1 MKATDRYLRAATQGL
16 WGRAR
21 RELRIELTGHLNER
35 VAEFR
40 LAGLSVEEAE
50 QRTLRELGTPERVS
64 GGMLGVHTVPALGKA
79 GALGVLL
86 ATTLLTALPQG
97 LAQVKS
103 IYGNVENFGPTSFL
117 DFEQL
122 KAAIEKSGGELTGKP
137 DAAFVTVPGVPRPNY
152 PLNTMKWPGVALV
165 QENRSYL
172 NTGTLI
178 GGLLS
183 SGADLRIVGWN
194 NPTLKA
200 GKASIQLETDDQR
213 VVKDLY
219 TSTFIGDT
227 AFRGDGISY
236 GFSPNGSTATQLNF
250 SGPFKPGVVYA
261 LVLPTL
267 SYWTSQGSSSG
278 PQDGYVI
285 LNSSVNQAQQGRIVF
300 PVGDA
305 KPPFKLYSNV
315 RDFQAALDPY
325 RTIATAPVVHWDAAH
340 PAPALLLEL
349 SGHSGPDAYTV
360 VSPASVKA
368 D

>member
-1 MKATDRYLRAATQGL
+1 
-16 WGRAR
+16 
-21 RELRIELTGHLNER
+21 
-35 VAEFR
+35 
-40 LAGLSVEEAE
+40 
-50 QRTLRELGTPERVS
+50 
-64 GGMLGVHTVPALGKA
+64 MLGVHTVPALGKA
-79 GALGVLL
+79 GALSLLL
-86 ATTLLTALPQG
+86 ATTLLTVLPQS

-103 IYGNVENFGPTSFL
+103 IYGVFPNTGPTSYL

-137 DAAFVTVPGVPRPNY
+137 EDAFVTVPGAPRPNY
-152 PLNTMKWPGVALV
+152 PLNTMKWPGAALV

-200 GKASIQLETDDQR
+200 GQASIQFETDDQR
-213 VVKDLY
+213 VVSDLY
-219 TSTFIGDT
+219 TSTLNGDS
-227 AFRGDGISY
+227 AFNGDGIAW
-236 GFSPNGSTATQLNF
+236 GFALNASTGKELGFTGQF
-250 SGPFKPGVVYA
+250 RKGGVYA

-267 SYWTSQGSSSG
+267 SYWTSRGSSSG

-285 LNSSVNQAQQGRIVF
+285 LNSSVNQAQQGRVVF
-300 PVGDA
+300 PVGAA
-305 KPPFKLYSNV
+305 KPPFKLYANV

-349 SGHSGPDAYTV
+349 SGHFGPDAYTV
-360 VSPASVKA
+360 VPPASVKA
-368 D
+368 N